1 MKGVSQNFFF
11 SSSFEKPKHSNK
23 HLTWCEFNIH
33 RHNLNIIRAHIRIQK
48 KFWRPFSKFQGVIIF
63 VMAQIVLLVQMNY
76 SFEHTE
82 SYMGQ
87 FQDVIS
93 FRNQIAFSTTTAHTH
108 KTMSAFCTTRL
119 TRNTLKGMKFSVYSW
134 HLQSKREKKEKKV
147 WVGHW
152 WIGDFLGTY
161 EVFFYVARIHN
172 GLVNVCF

>member
-1 MKGVSQNFFF
+1 MRNQNILI
-11 SSSFEKPKHSNK
+11 N
-23 HLTWCEFNIH
+23 TWCEFNIH
-33 RHNLNIIRAHIRIQK
+33 RHDLNIIRAHVRTQK
-48 KFWRPFSKFQGVIIF
+48 NFKDLSQSFSGPIIF
-63 VMAQIVLLVQMNY
+63 VKAQIVLLVQMNY

-134 HLQSKREKKEKKV
+134 HLQSKREKKKKNWLV
-147 WVGHW
+147 VYLAPSH
-152 WIGDFLGTY
+152 IQSFYFFIFFLILCCTT
-161 EVFFYVARIHN
+161 
-172 GLVNVCF
+172 